1 MNESLPTGDFVMVA
15 IDVGSNSGVGQATK
29 KVRRRPDMP
38 LDVEDLMVDG
48 NGRKVQS
55 PKTPKASY
63 KSTLMGSATV
73 PMQTDNFEENF
84 ELLDGDVMTEVVD
97 GIPFITF
104 SDRVQKF
111 IERKMARTIVV
122 KLLERKIGFNAL
134 LNKVDDDY
142 HKVLTGGSWVI
153 YGQYLKVKINSRVQ
167 RIEYESLLIIC
178 FKCGL
183 YGHNSELCLTQK
195 VPSSENESGKSIP
208 VVEEVSLQHQVEE
221 EPFGP
226 WMLVERRQRGRTR
239 NTGATEKA
247 ANNNSF
253 DGSRFATVTKDPRIM
268 ESEIRSQIDGEKHG
282 DIEAMKKGLEIV
294 GASSGLIA
302 KDNTMG
308 RNMVSTGKNKGVIIS
323 SGVKSRVKS
332 GKTKDGS
339 VGSFFNSG
347 LVKQAGGNPHV
358 QMGSRILKPKNSNV
372 GSFNYVGPNVS
383 VDYVTMSQNDVSG
396 KNGDTSFKTV
406 IVHSNL
412 DKGKH
417 KAVQVTEKENASII
431 LERESNVF
439 SFGDLDSGRLRSS
452 VRNGKDC

>member
-1 MNESLPTGDFVMVA
+1 MNESLPTGDFVMGA

-38 LDVEDLMVDG
+38 PDVEDLMVDG

-97 GIPFITF
+97 GI
-104 SDRVQKF
+104 DR
-111 IERKMARTIVV
+111 
-122 KLLERKIGFNAL
+122 GFLGNLWTVSEGEAIA
-134 LNKVDDDY
+134 NF
-142 HKVLTGGSWVI
+142 
-153 YGQYLKVKINSRVQ
+153 LKRS
-167 RIEYESLLIIC
+167 
-178 FKCGL
+178 
-183 YGHNSELCLTQK
+183 GHSSCL

-247 ANNNSF
+247 TNNNSF

-308 RNMVSTGKNKGVIIS
+308 RNMVSTGKNKGVIIC

-358 QMGSRILKPKNSNV
+358 QMGSRILKPNNSNV

-383 VDYVTMSQNDVSG
+383 VDYVTMSQND
-396 KNGDTSFKTV
+396 
-406 IVHSNL
+406 
-412 DKGKH
+412 GKH

-439 SFGDLDSGRLRSS
+439 LFGDLDSGRLRSS